1 MKSTPYIIAALI
13 LGTITAG
20 PFGAGKSVAQT
31 EAQAE
36 QSLIPTPAKY
46 AIGASATFDEAAQRL
61 AEQGFEVIEFE
72 TEGQRFEVTG
82 MTATG
87 HCLELKF
94 HAVTGK
100 ETRRKRDDDCGS
112 SLTN

>member
-1 MKSTPYIIAALI
+1 MKSTPIIVAALI

-20 PFGAGKSVAQT
+20 TFGAGKSVAQAET
-31 EAQAE
+31 PPE

-46 AIGASATFDEAAQRL
+46 AIGASASFEEASQRL
-61 AEQGFEVIEFE
+61 ADQGFEVIEFD
-72 TEGQRFEVTG
+72 TEGQRIEVTG

-94 HAVTGK
+94 HPVTGK
-100 ETRRKRDDDCGS
+100 ETRRKRDDDCS
-112 SLTN
+112 PRLTN